1 MLFGWSASI
10 GRLAFLVET
19 TLVADSDAMGV
30 VVAGVSTLL
39 AFWTTWIDH
48 TILRNVIVVTDGV
61 ETTGLV
67 AGISGLYW
75 SANCLLMARSLR

>member
-1 MLFGWSASI
+1 MSAGLPFSS
-10 GRLAFLVET
+10 RKA
-19 TLVADSDAMGV
+19 LVADSDAVGI

-48 TILRNVIVVTDGV
+48 AILRNVIVVTDGV

-67 AGISGLYW
+67 AGF
-75 SANCLLMARSLR
+75 